1 MLTFDASTHTY
12 TVDGRPVQSVTAR
25 IAAAGLLGPAA
36 SFYTA
41 QSAARGQRVHL
52 ACRHLDEGTD
62 ITLSAEEW
70 GYLRSYARWRDAM
83 CPRWTALEEP
93 HYSAT
98 YETAGTADRLGILQ
112 SPVVVDLKTGPAASW
127 HGIQLACYDLL
138 HDDLA
143 PRQRRRLI
151 LHLSPDGRMAQ
162 SVEYHDANDYL
173 LALELLK
180 GHTYGPHCADDRACS
195 PGIDGQP

>member
-1 MLTFDASTHTY
+1 MLTFDTATHTY
-12 TVDGRPVQSVTAR
+12 AVDGRPVPSVTSR

-41 QSAARGQRVHL
+41 QGAARGQRVHL
-52 ACRHLDEGTD
+52 ACLQLDQGID
-62 ITLSAEEW
+62 IALPSGEW
-70 GYLRSYARWRDAM
+70 GYLRSYDRWRDAM

-93 HYSAT
+93 HYSPT
-98 YETAGTADRLGILQ
+98 YETAGTADRLGALQ
-112 SPVVVDLKTGPAASW
+112 SPVVVDLKTGPVASW

-143 PRQRRRLI
+143 PRQRRRLA
-151 LHLSPDGRMAQ
+151 LYLSPDGHMAQ
-162 SVEYHDANDYL
+162 SVEYHNANDYL

-180 GHTYGPHCADDRACS
+180 GHTYGPHCPDDRAS
-195 PGIDGQP
+195 SAGIDGQP